1 MLPPNVREGLV
12 TMFLAV
18 GQNRQIYKVDGGLR
32 NLIGK

>member
-1 MLPPNVREGLV
+1 MLPPNTREGLV

-18 GQNRQIYKVDGGLR
+18 GKNRQIYKVDSHFL

>member
-1 MLPPNVREGLV
+1 MLPPNAREGLV

-18 GQNRQIYKVDGGLR
+18 GKNRQIDQVDSHFR